1 MYSYDS
7 KDSAMSILHDHF
19 AFLGIDSSS
28 GFTSCRINLVWK
40 GFGNFSAGA
49 VQDGFYKTM
58 LELAL
63 SSFYRIEFIWRTLNN
78 LRVRRRKNKNIN
90 EKYF

>member
-7 KDSAMSILHDHF
+7 KASAMSILHCHV
-19 AFLGIDSSS
+19 AFLKIDSSS
-28 GFTSCRINLVWK
+28 DFSSCRINLVQK

-63 SSFYRIEFIWRTLNN
+63 SNFYRIEFISENFEQSLG
-78 LRVRRRKNKNIN
+78 
-90 EKYF
+90 